1 MRRSLGGKAHPT
13 QQEDKMD
20 KTIRNLIT
28 GIALLLTGLSLAT
41 AVTLTAPQSARAN
54 PGVLYAAPV
63 AQGSGNCSSWAN
75 ACTLQTALANAV
87 SGDEIWVKAGAH
99 KPTANSSDRN
109 ATFTLRNGVA
119 LYGGFAGT
127 ETQRA
132 QRNWQT
138 NVTVLSGDIDNNDI
152 TDSNGVVT
160 NTDNIRGA
168 NSNHVVT
175 GSGTNSTAALDGFVI
190 TAGQA
195 DYYGGG
201 MYNYNGSPT
210 LSNLTF
216 SGNIAGISSTY
227 GGSGGGMYNS
237 QGNPTLISVT
247 FTSNTARGAGS
258 YGGSGGGMYNYQGNP
273 TLIDVTFTSNTA
285 RGGSTYGGESAYG
298 GSGGGLYNFKGS
310 PTLANVTFSGN
321 KAEGGSAYGGG
332 LAFGG
337 KGGGMYN
344 SLNDYQGGPTLTNV
358 TFADN
363 RAWGGN
369 LGGGRGGGMYNW
381 GGNPTLTNAV
391 FYKNLIGLFDGNG
404 IYNDESSPILTNVT
418 LVRSVSVS
426 SLGSIIHNDFASNPT
441 LVNVIAWVEGTQ
453 SGEKTISNGNNASP
467 RIAYSDI
474 EGCGGSG
481 GAWNSACGIDA
492 GNNIE
497 ANPLFVDAANGNLR
511 LQSGSPAINSGDD
524 NAIPAGVT
532 TDRDGNPRFSGL
544 TVDMGAYEFQSTT
557 AYRLLVSMSGN
568 GSGQVTST
576 PAGILC
582 PGDCSHVYAPNTV
595 VALTAASGASSTF
608 VGWSGDLISN
618 VNPLPLTV
626 MSHTVITATFI
637 QHNAPYFTSTPVP
650 QAVPGLR
657 YSYAVT
663 ATDPDLAYGD
673 ILTISAP
680 TLPAWLTL
688 VDNGDGTATLFGT
701 PTLTDVGQHPVRLRV
716 TDRSGL
722 YAEQTFTIRVSIRV
736 YLPLVIRNTP

>member
-1 MRRSLGGKAHPT
+1 
-13 QQEDKMD
+13 MD
-20 KTIRNLIT
+20 KTTRNSIA
-28 GIALLLTGLSLAT
+28 GIALLLIGLSLAT
-41 AVTLTAPQSARAN
+41 AVNLTAPRVVRAN

-87 SGDEIWVKAGAH
+87 SGDEIWVKAGVH
-99 KPTANSSDRN
+99 KPTTNSSDRN

-168 NSNHVVT
+168 NSKSVVT

-195 DYYGGG
+195 DYSGGG

-237 QGNPTLISVT
+237 QGNPTLIGVT

-258 YGGSGGGMYNYQGNP
+258 YGGSGGGMYNSQGNP
-273 TLIDVTFTSNTA
+273 MLIGVTFTSNTA
-285 RGGSTYGGESAYG
+285 RGGSTSGGGSAYG
-298 GSGGGLYNFKGS
+298 GSGGGMYNYQGS
-310 PTLANVTFSGN
+310 PTLVNVTFSGN
-321 KAEGGSAYGGG
+321 RAEGGSASGGG
-332 LAFGG
+332 FAFGG

-369 LGGGRGGGMYNW
+369 QGGGQGGGMYNR

-404 IYNDESSPILTNVT
+404 IYNYESSPILTNVT
-418 LVRSVSVS
+418 LVRSVSLS

-453 SGEKTISNGNNASP
+453 SGEKTVSNSNNASP
-467 RIAYSDI
+467 RIAYSNI

-557 AYRLLVSMSGN
+557 AYRLLVRMSGN

-701 PTLTDVGQHPVRLRV
+701 PDSSDVGQHTVVLRV
-716 TDRSGL
+716 TDQSGL
-722 YAEQTFTIRVSIRV
+722 HSEQTFTIRVSIRV

>member
-1 MRRSLGGKAHPT
+1 
-13 QQEDKMD
+13 MD
-20 KTIRNLIT
+20 KTTRNLIT

-87 SGDEIWVKAGAH
+87 SGDEIWVKAGVH
-99 KPTANSSDRN
+99 KPTTNSSDRN

-152 TDSNGVVT
+152 TDPNGVVT

-175 GSGTNSTAALDGFVI
+175 GSGTNSTAVLDGFVI

-195 DYYGGG
+195 DYSGGG
-201 MYNYNGSPT
+201 MYNYDGSPM

-216 SGNIAGISSTY
+216 IGNIAGISSAY

-237 QGNPTLISVT
+237 QGNPTLIGVT
-247 FTSNTARGAGS
+247 FTRNVARGGS
-258 YGGSGGGMYNYQGNP
+258 ASGGGSAYGGSGGGMYNYQG
-273 TLIDVTFTSNTA
+273 
-285 RGGSTYGGESAYG
+285 
-298 GSGGGLYNFKGS
+298 S

-321 KAEGGSAYGGG
+321 RAEGGSASGGG

-344 SLNDYQGGPTLTNV
+344 SLNNYQGGPTLTNV

-369 LGGGRGGGMYNW
+369 LGGGQGGGMYNR

-391 FYKNLIGLFDGNG
+391 FYENLIGLFDGNG
-404 IYNDESSPILTNVT
+404 IYNYESSPILTNVT
-418 LVRSVSVS
+418 LVRSVSVY
-426 SLGSIIHNDFASNPT
+426 SLGSIIYNYASNPT

-453 SGEKTISNGNNASP
+453 SGKKTISNSDNASP
-467 RIAYSDI
+467 RIAYSNI

-497 ANPLFVDAANGNLR
+497 ANPLFVNAANGNFR

-557 AYRLLVSMSGN
+557 AYRLLVRMSGN

-637 QHNAPYFTSTPVP
+637 QLHAPYFTSTPVP
-650 QAVPGLR
+650 QAVPGLS

-673 ILTISAP
+673 ILVITAP
-680 TLPAWLTL
+680 MLPAWLLL
-688 VDNGDGTATLFGT
+688 VDNGDGTATLFGI
-701 PTLTDVGQHPVRLRV
+701 PTLTDVGQHPVILRV

-722 YAEQTFTIRVSIRV
+722 YAEQTFTIRVNIPV
-736 YLPLVIRNTP
+736 YLPLVLRNTP